1 MRDLVVGFDLDMT
14 LVDSSPGIRATLNA
28 LSAETGVPID
38 ADAVV
43 ARLGPKLETELAR
56 WFPTDRV
63 AGATDRFRAL
73 YAEHG
78 VPGTFAMPG
87 ATESLAAVSAAGGRS
102 IVVTAK
108 YEPNAIAC
116 LAYVGLRV
124 DHVVGWRW
132 GPAKGE
138 TLAEHRAAVY
148 VGDTPADVEG
158 AGVAGA
164 VAVAVPSGPHSESEL
179 EAAGA
184 DVLLRSLEEF
194 PGWLGGW
201 LSEPGS

>member
-1 MRDLVVGFDLDMT
+1 MGDLVVGFDLDMT
-14 LVDSSPGIRATLNA
+14 LVDSSPGIRATVHA
-28 LSAETGVPID
+28 LSRETGVPID
-38 ADAVV
+38 ADVV
-43 ARLGPKLETELAR
+43 VSRLGPKLETELAH
-56 WFPTDRV
+56 WFAPDLVTP
-63 AGATDRFRAL
+63 AADRFRAL
-73 YAEHG
+73 YVDHG

-87 ATESLAAVSAAGGRS
+87 ARESLAAVSAAGGRS

-116 LAYVGLRV
+116 LAHVGLRV
-124 DHVVGWRW
+124 EHVVGWRW

-138 TLAEHRAAVY
+138 ALAEHGASVY

-164 VAVAVPSGPHSESEL
+164 VAVAVPSGPHSEREL

-194 PGWLGGW
+194 PDWLRGW